1 MDDLFFLEKYA
12 YRESLIHRLDARV
25 KILVTL
31 AAIIA
36 MVAVPYTTEARLVAG
51 IFLFF
56 CGGLWLLAGLPPL
69 AYFTRLAMVLPFGM
83 FIIIFQI
90 FFKNPYYE
98 SYHVLVALPAGISIY
113 AESVEF
119 STILLAKFMVCISFV
134 LLLSSTTRMQDL
146 LGGAGRLGLPREFT
160 LCIGMMIRYLF
171 VFARMIRR
179 TRNALQTRCFD
190 PFDRTLSYRYRLRQ
204 LCLSI
209 GTIFLRSYEQGERT
223 YISMLCRG
231 YTGDSHLYIGKKP
244 LGRADIGFAACS
256 LLIIITVP
264 LAIVLSG

>member
-12 YRESLIHRLDARV
+12 YRESIIHRLDSRV
-25 KILVTL
+25 KILVTF

-36 MVAVPYTTEARLVAG
+36 MVAVPYTPDARLVAV
-51 IFLFF
+51 ILLLF

-69 AYFTRLAMVLPFGM
+69 VYFTRLAMVLPFGI

-90 FFKNPYYE
+90 FFKNPYYD
-98 SYHVLVALPAGISIY
+98 SYHVLASLPAGITIY

-119 STILLAKFMVCISFV
+119 STILLAKFVVCVSFV
-134 LLLSSTTRMQDL
+134 ILLSSTTRMQDL
-146 LGGAGRLGLPREFT
+146 LVGAGRLGLPREFT

-171 VFARMIRR
+171 VFARMVRR

-204 LCLSI
+204 LGLSI

-223 YISMLCRG
+223 YIAMLCRG
-231 YTGDSHLYIGKKP
+231 YTCDSHLFIGKKP
-244 LGRADIGFAACS
+244 LAKMDIGFFACS

-264 LAIVLSG
+264 LAVILFA